1 MIFSRGIRGAITV
14 DSDSSEAIRNA
25 AIELL
30 TELTKLNSLNK
41 NDISHVIFS
50 LTKDLTSDFP
60 AKYARLELGWDSV
73 PMLCFNEADINN
85 ALKFCLRVLIV
96 VNTKKTQDEIIH
108 VYLKDAKKLR
118 PDISH

>member
-14 DSDSSEAIRNA
+14 DSDSSEAIKIA
-25 AIELL
+25 TVELL
-30 TELTKLNSLNK
+30 TKLTKLNSINK

-60 AKYARLELGWDSV
+60 AKYVRSELGWDSV
-73 PMLCFNEADINN
+73 PMMCFNEADINN
-85 ALKFCLRVLIV
+85 AIKYCLRVLIV
-96 VNTKKTQDEIIH
+96 ANTKKMQDEITH